1 VKTAK
6 ARWKNMRDYYRLEL
20 RKLETQKS
28 GSGTDQ
34 ATPTS
39 SWAHFTVMSFLKDI
53 LKSGKGCTGLSE
65 ETYPQDPQCEVAV
78 YEADDSQVTV
88 IKSEPS
94 VQSTHPSSSA
104 SNEDL
109 SAPKKKR
116 PYPGTESII
125 RENEDVIDL
134 EHKKP
139 ARMDRERAAEEDDDL
154 LYLKSLL
161 PHIKSLPRIRR
172 LRLRSKFQELVIQE
186 LEEMESSTRA
196 YSARVSLY

>member
-1 VKTAK
+1 
-6 ARWKNMRDYYRLEL
+6 MRDYYRLEL
-20 RKLETQKS
+20 RKLEKQKS

-39 SWAHFTVMSFLKDI
+39 SWPHFTVMSFLKDI
-53 LKSGKGCTGLSE
+53 LKSGKGYTGLSE
-65 ETYPQDPQCEVAV
+65 ETYLQNPQCEFTV
-78 YEADDSQVTV
+78 YDGDDSQVTV

-94 VQSTHPSSSA
+94 VQSTRPSSSA

-116 PYPGTESII
+116 PHPGNESII
-125 RENEDVIDL
+125 RKNEDVIDL

-139 ARMDRERAAEEDDDL
+139 ASMERERPAQEDDDL

-186 LEEMESSTRA
+186 LEEMESSTRVH
-196 YSARVSLY
+196 SARVSLY

>member
-1 VKTAK
+1 
-6 ARWKNMRDYYRLEL
+6 MRDYYRLEL
-20 RKLETQKS
+20 RKLEKQKS

-39 SWAHFTVMSFLKDI
+39 PWPHFTVMSFLKDI
-53 LKSGKGCTGLSE
+53 LKSGKGYTGLSE
-65 ETYPQDPQCEVAV
+65 ETYPQNPQCEVTV
-78 YEADDSQVTV
+78 YDADVSQVTV

-94 VQSTHPSSSA
+94 VQSTRPSSSA

-116 PYPGTESII
+116 PHPGTESII
-125 RENEDVIDL
+125 RKNEDVIDL
-134 EHKKP
+134 EQKKP
-139 ARMDRERAAEEDDDL
+139 ASMDRERAPEEDDDL

-186 LEEMESSTRA
+186 LEEMESSTRVH
-196 YSARVSLY
+196 SARVSLY

>member
-1 VKTAK
+1 
-6 ARWKNMRDYYRLEL
+6 MRDYYRLEL
-20 RKLETQKS
+20 RKLQKQKS

-39 SWAHFTVMSFLKDI
+39 SWPHFTVMSFLKDI
-53 LKSGKGCTGLSE
+53 LKSGTGCTGLSE
-65 ETYPQDPQCEVAV
+65 ETYPQNPQCEVTV
-78 YEADDSQVTV
+78 YDADDSQVTV

-94 VQSTHPSSSA
+94 VQTTRPSSSS
-104 SNEDL
+104 SNEEL

-116 PYPGTESII
+116 PRPGTECII
-125 RENEDVIDL
+125 RKNEDVINL
-134 EHKKP
+134 EQKNP
-139 ARMDRERAAEEDDDL
+139 ASMDTERAAEEDDDL

-186 LEEMESSTRA
+186 LEELENSTRA
-196 YSARVSLY
+196 HSARVSLY

>member
-1 VKTAK
+1 
-6 ARWKNMRDYYRLEL
+6 MRDYYRLEL
-20 RKLETQKS
+20 RKLEKQKS

-39 SWAHFTVMSFLKDI
+39 SWPHFAVMSFLKDI
-53 LKSGKGCTGLSE
+53 LKSGTGCTGLSE
-65 ETYPQDPQCEVAV
+65 ETYPQNPQCEVTV
-78 YEADDSQVTV
+78 HDADDSQVTV

-94 VQSTHPSSSA
+94 VQSTRPSLCA
-104 SNEDL
+104 STEEL

-116 PYPGTESII
+116 PHPGTESII
-125 RENEDVIDL
+125 RRNEDLIDL
-134 EHKKP
+134 GKKKP
-139 ARMDRERAAEEDDDL
+139 ANMDREKAAEDDDDL

-186 LEEMESSTRA
+186 LEELESSTRVH
-196 YSARVSLY
+196 SASVMLY